1 MRMKVEKGRGGRR
14 VEEIGGREKESM
26 KGESLEQHNVLMTR
40 SYGTMWPDELWVTGI
55 QTIPDSQAHALS
67 AGSGHKQTPRG
78 RGRRV
83 GQELVHQI
91 PLKAEGHHWHLG
103 EVFPP
108 LYTAAVAAKRGEEKG
123 EEKYYKWQLYF
134 IPIL

>member
-1 MRMKVEKGRGGRR
+1 M
-14 VEEIGGREKESM
+14 
-26 KGESLEQHNVLMTR
+26 
-40 SYGTMWPDELWVTGI
+40 
-55 QTIPDSQAHALS
+55 
-67 AGSGHKQTPRG
+67 
-78 RGRRV
+78 
-83 GQELVHQI
+83 GQELVHQT
-91 PLKAEGHHWHLG
+91 PLKAGGHHWHLG